1 MKRKLF
7 SLLLLCLIFSTT
19 MFAQDKKVEINL
31 NEQIKLNETV
41 RTGKLENGLTYYVK
55 SNSKPENIIE
65 FRLAVNAGSV
75 LEEENQVGLAH
86 FLEHMGFNGSKHY
99 PGNTMD
105 DETQKVGSWNNAYTS
120 FDETVYQINL
130 PKEHVDMGLR
140 VLDSWAFSM
149 LLTGEEIDKERGVI
163 IEEWRRSQ
171 TGDGRIWNEL
181 RKKMFKDSKYAER
194 SPIGTLENLQNF
206 KYEDIRSFY
215 KKWYRADNM
224 AVIIVGDFNID
235 TMEQKVVDYF
245 RMSPSVCSPTQRTIY
260 SVPDNKEAIIAIAT
274 DKEATETSLQI
285 YYKHPSEDMKT
296 IADFRQQELVYGLF
310 ETMLGERLTEIG
322 EKKSSPYIYAYA
334 YYGDFVGT
342 KDAYQIFASVK
353 EGKALEALEVI
364 MKENR
369 RLQQYGFL
377 PSELER
383 AKQELLERYERSA
396 KEESKTESRNFA
408 DMLVYNF
415 LEDYSMPGANVENEW
430 AKALIEDITLEEVN
444 ALIGKWIT
452 DENFVCTI
460 SMPEKKGVKVPTEE
474 MVLKLVNKCK
484 VANTKPWVDNMQT
497 APFLAQE
504 PKGGKVVSTTKN
516 EKFDYTEYVLS
527 NGAKVILKKTNYQN
541 DQIIT
546 SAISKGGNSLYEDKD
561 IMNVSWAANIISQSG
576 IGSYDNTQLMK
587 FMQGKTF
594 YAYPSIG
601 SLEEELYGAC
611 SPQYFETQLQYIYL
625 YFTAPRIDKEVLES
639 EIDKTKTQIN
649 MLKNDPEF
657 LLSEKRFKLL
667 YQNSKRYIYIPT
679 EAQLKELNTSKM
691 LKIFKE
697 RFSDASDFTFTFV
710 GNLDEKTMLPLIE
723 KYIGGLPSSN
733 GKKAENWKDRS
744 IEFPKGIVDET
755 VYAGESS
762 KGKTT
767 IIFKQDFDW
776 NDRLVV
782 DALSE
787 ICYIKLFETIREKL
801 SGTYS
806 PSFYLSYTKYPKTKV
821 TANYDLDCN
830 PEMINQL
837 TEATF
842 EVFDKIISEGISEED
857 LVKAK
862 ETLILNRKKNI
873 ERNYFWL
880 GQIQNAEFYGNEI
893 QTLDEYISAVNAL
906 TAEDIK
912 KIAAKY
918 LKHDEYV
925 RVSLK
930 PAAMKPQK

>member
-1 MKRKLF
+1 MKRKLLLALC
-7 SLLLLCLIFSTT
+7 LLLSVSI
-19 MFAQDKKVEINL
+19 FAQEGNLKVNL
-31 NEQIKLNETV
+31 SEEIKLNESI

-55 SNSKPENIIE
+55 SNNKPENIIE

-75 LEEENQVGLAH
+75 LEEDNQVGLAH

-140 VLDSWAFSM
+140 VLDSWAFGM

-235 TMEQKVVDYF
+235 SMEQKVVDYF

-285 YYKHPSEDMKT
+285 YYKHPSKDMKT

-334 YYGDFVGT
+334 YYGDFART

-383 AKQELLERYERSA
+383 AKQELLERYDRSA

-408 DMLVYNF
+408 DLLVYNF

-452 DENFVCTI
+452 DENFICTI
-460 SMPEKKGVKVPTEE
+460 SLPEKKGIKVPTEE

-504 PKGGKVVSTTKN
+504 PKGGKVESTTKN

-527 NGAKVILKKTNYQN
+527 NGAKVILKKTNYKN

-649 MLKNDPEF
+649 MLKNDPET
-657 LLSEKRFKLL
+657 LLYEKKFKLL
-667 YQNSKRYIYIPT
+667 HPNSKRHIYIPT
-679 EAQLKELNTSKM
+679 EAQLKELNVAKM

-710 GNLDEKTMLPLIE
+710 GNIDEKTMLPLIE

-733 GKKAENWKDRS
+733 GKKVENWKDRS
-744 IEFPKGIVDET
+744 TEFPKGVVDET

-767 IIFKQDFDW
+767 ITFEKDFDW

-821 TANYDLDCN
+821 TANYHLDCN

-862 ETLILNRKKNI
+862 ETLILNRKKSI
-873 ERNYFWL
+873 EQNYFWL

-912 KIAAKY
+912 KIAVKY

-930 PAAMKPQK
+930 PAAMKSQK